1 MDEGVECPRRPLRR
15 EKDAEQLCLL
25 PGLCLTPTHNP
36 TPVAACEESQY
47 RRKQRRLDGVL
58 KTLCEPLE
66 PMLPEA
72 LRILLDLELSHMH
85 SIFA

>member
-36 TPVAACEESQY
+36 PPAVVGRGGGCWLARELRVGGWEDSEDLQ
-47 RRKQRRLDGVL
+47 
-58 KTLCEPLE
+58 
-66 PMLPEA
+66 EA
-72 LRILLDLELSHMH
+72 RGSETMIIIYCMN
-85 SIFA
+85 IFVSYVF